1 MPVFKLVQ
9 PAKLLH
15 HVLPRAHPQVKGVA
29 QNNLRAHVVQALRHY
44 AFDSAIGA
52 HRHEDRCFHHAM
64 VQRKA
69 AAPRVAAGVGF

>member
-29 QNNLRAHVVQALRHY
+29 QNNLRAHLVQVARHHAFDGAIRAYGHKDWSFYHTVVQR
-44 AFDSAIGA
+44 
-52 HRHEDRCFHHAM
+52 
-64 VQRKA
+64 QA
-69 AAPRVAAGVGF
+69 ATARMAA